1 MSSYPFLKIHS
12 CNENVVNANFVDI
25 DYTLSNFNKIPT
37 ITATTDTDV
46 NVFVS
51 DVTTTT
57 ARLNFS
63 AIYTGSVKYT
73 VIAFT

>member
-1 MSSYPFLKIHS
+1 MSYPSFKIHS
-12 CNENVVNANFVDI
+12 CNENVANVSFVDI
-25 DYTLSNFNKIPT
+25 DYSSSNFNSIPT

-46 NVFVS
+46 NVFIS
-51 DVTTTT
+51 DITLSS

-63 AIYTGSVKYT
+63 AKFTGNVKYT

>member
-12 CNENVVNANFVDI
+12 CNEGVNNVSYVDV
-25 DYTLSNFNKIPT
+25 DYSSASFNKIPT

-51 DVTTTT
+51 DITLVS

-63 AIYTGSVKYT
+63 AVFTGNVKYT
-73 VIAFT
+73 AIAFT